1 MEWKEY
7 RYFDKA
13 TVGLAFEGML
23 EDLKSA
29 PEGSIVVLHGEHL
42 TYTCTFYNSLGH
54 AGGPKAR
61 ARGIHCHAAQ

>member
-7 RYFDKA
+7 RYFDKG

-29 PEGSIVVLHGEHL
+29 PEGSIVVLHGKPALSSNKFRLSNHQSS
-42 TYTCTFYNSLGH
+42 NRSGV
-54 AGGPKAR
+54 
-61 ARGIHCHAAQ
+61 